1 MAKTLK
7 IKLTGL
13 RVFAHHGVFDFERQN
28 GQDFYIDA
36 TVWVNNKILEF
47 SDDLSNTV
55 HYGDLAKAL
64 VENVK
69 NHPVDLLETL
79 AQRLLDMVLNWGGPA
94 SPVTKAKITVHKPN
108 APILYEFNDVSVTV
122 KGKRERQDE
131 SNAGV
136 QK

>member
-36 TVWVNNKILEF
+36 TVWVAAKGLEF
-47 SDDLSNTV
+47 SDDLSRTV

-64 VENVK
+64 VDNVK
-69 NHPVDLLETL
+69 TQPVDLLETL
-79 AQRLLDMVLNWGGPA
+79 AQRLLDLVLNWGGPGG
-94 SPVTKAKITVHKPN
+94 PVAKAKITVHKPN
-108 APILYEFNDVSVTV
+108 APIVYEFNDVSVTV
-122 KGKRERQDE
+122 KGKREDSFKSGDE
-131 SNAGV
+131 N
-136 QK
+136 